1 MEGTSFDVLSFIF
14 MSLAPKL
21 SSNLIYTE
29 EVNNMSILKD
39 VSTVD
44 VTMKGEREMEWRT
57 LNLYQEDNL
66 LIDEEA
72 VIFAAK
78 AAKYGN
84 VYGVYGAGLAS
95 LPTLNDITI
104 ADSDSVAD
112 VEKKLNERLYD
123 LDLNGYRCGE
133 ALDIPEDV
141 DVVYCPLRKEFL
153 LASEMNFYPVYLF
166 LDKDKDDFDCVW
178 LKEPQHTMD
187 VSCEA
192 GIILSD
198 EFGHIGIYEI
208 YQLDGKPVYDKC
220 LLRYISQENQP
231 AGLIMS
237 SRELRKLLNNTK

>member
-1 MEGTSFDVLSFIF
+1 
-14 MSLAPKL
+14 
-21 SSNLIYTE
+21 
-29 EVNNMSILKD
+29 MSILKD

-66 LIDEEA
+66 LIDKEA

-78 AAKYGN
+78 AVKYGN
-84 VYGVYGAGLAS
+84 VYGVDGAGIED
-95 LPTLNDITI
+95 LPALETIPI
-104 ADSDSVAD
+104 ADSDTVAD
-112 VEKKLNERLYD
+112 VSAKLNEMWYD
-123 LDLNGYRCGE
+123 MDMNDSRCGE
-133 ALDIPEDV
+133 ALDIGEDF
-141 DVVYCPLRKEFL
+141 DVVYCHKLKKFIVV
-153 LASEMNFYPVYLF
+153 SDMNFYPVHLI
-166 LDKDKDDFDCVW
+166 LDRDGDDFKSIW
-178 LKEPQHTMD
+178 LTEPDHTMD

-198 EFGHIGIYEI
+198 EFGHIGIHEI
-208 YQLDGKPVYDKC
+208 YQLDHKPVYDKC

>member
-1 MEGTSFDVLSFIF
+1 
-14 MSLAPKL
+14 
-21 SSNLIYTE
+21 
-29 EVNNMSILKD
+29 MSILKD

-44 VTMKGEREMEWRT
+44 VMKGEREMEWRT

-66 LIDEEA
+66 LIDKEA

-84 VYGVYGAGLAS
+84 VYGVDGAGIED
-95 LPTLNDITI
+95 LPALETI
-104 ADSDSVAD
+104 PIAHSDTVAD
-112 VEKKLNERLYD
+112 VSEKLREIWYD
-123 LDLNGYRCGE
+123 LDRNGCKCGD
-133 ALDIPEDV
+133 ALDISLDF
-141 DVVYCPLRKEFL
+141 DVVYCHKLKKFI
-153 LASEMNFYPVYLF
+153 AVSEMNFYPVHLI
-166 LDKDKDDFDCVW
+166 LDRDGDDFKSIW
-178 LKEPQHTMD
+178 LTEPDHTMD

-198 EFGHIGIYEI
+198 EFGHIGIHEI
-208 YQLDGKPVYDKC
+208 YQLDSKPAYDKC

>member
-1 MEGTSFDVLSFIF
+1 
-14 MSLAPKL
+14 
-21 SSNLIYTE
+21 
-29 EVNNMSILKD
+29 MSILKD
-39 VSTVD
+39 VNTV

-57 LNLYQEDNL
+57 LNLYQADNL

-78 AAKYGN
+78 ASEYGN
-84 VYGVYGAGLAS
+84 VYGVDGAGLAS
-95 LPTLNDITI
+95 LPALETI
-104 ADSDSVAD
+104 EISDTDSVAD
-112 VEKKLNERLYD
+112 VSEKLREIWYD
-123 LDLNGYRCGE
+123 MDMNDSRCGE
-133 ALDIPEDV
+133 ALDIGEDF
-141 DVVYCPLRKEFL
+141 DVVYCHKLKKFM
-153 LASEMNFYPVYLF
+153 AVSEMNFYPVHLF
-166 LDKDKDDFDCVW
+166 LDKDKDDFSCIW

>member
-1 MEGTSFDVLSFIF
+1 MKILSGDV
-14 MSLAPKL
+14 
-21 SSNLIYTE
+21 N
-29 EVNNMSILKD
+29 
-39 VSTVD
+39 TV

-72 VIFAAK
+72 IIFAAK

-95 LPTLNDITI
+95 LPALETIDI
-104 ADSDSVAD
+104 SDTDTVAD
-112 VEKKLNERLYD
+112 VSAKLNEMWYD
-123 LDLNGYRCGE
+123 MDMNDSRCGE
-133 ALDIPEDV
+133 ALDIGEDF
-141 DVVYCPLRKEFL
+141 DVVYCHKLKKFM
-153 LASEMNFYPVYLF
+153 AVSDMNFYPVYLV
-166 LDKDKDDFDCVW
+166 LDKDKDDFSCIW

-198 EFGHIGIYEI
+198 EFGHIGIHEI

-220 LLRYISQENQP
+220 LLRYITQGDQP
-231 AGLIMS
+231 TGRIIS
-237 SRELRKLLNNTK
+237 SRELGKEVRK

>member
-1 MEGTSFDVLSFIF
+1 
-14 MSLAPKL
+14 
-21 SSNLIYTE
+21 
-29 EVNNMSILKD
+29 MSILKD
-39 VSTVD
+39 VSTV

-78 AAKYGN
+78 ASEYGN
-84 VYGVYGAGLAS
+84 VYGVDGAGLAS
-95 LPTLNDITI
+95 LPALETI
-104 ADSDSVAD
+104 EISDTDSVAD
-112 VEKKLNERLYD
+112 VSEKLREIWYD
-123 LDLNGYRCGE
+123 MDMNDSRCGE
-133 ALDIPEDV
+133 ALDIGEDF
-141 DVVYCPLRKEFL
+141 DVVYCHKLKKFM
-153 LASEMNFYPVYLF
+153 AVSEMNFYPVHLF
-166 LDKDKDDFDCVW
+166 LDKDKDDFSCIW

>member
-1 MEGTSFDVLSFIF
+1 M
-14 MSLAPKL
+14 K
-21 SSNLIYTE
+21 
-29 EVNNMSILKD
+29 ILKD
-39 VSTVD
+39 VSTV

-84 VYGVYGAGLAS
+84 VYGVDGAG
-95 LPTLNDITI
+95 I
-104 ADSDSVAD
+104 ADLPALETIDISDTDSVAD
-112 VEKKLNERLYD
+112 VSEKLRERLYD
-123 LDLNGYRCGE
+123 LDRNGCKCGD
-133 ALDIPEDV
+133 ALDISEDF
-141 DVVYCPLRKEFL
+141 DVVYCHKLKKFM
-153 LASEMNFYPVYLF
+153 AVSEMNFYPVYLV
-166 LDKDKDDFDCVW
+166 LDKDKDDFKSIW
-178 LKEPQHTMD
+178 LTEPDHTMD
-187 VSCEA
+187 VSGEA
-192 GIILSD
+192 GITLSD

-208 YQLDGKPVYDKC
+208 YQLDGKPVYDKI